1 MAKRRE
7 RQTENPL
14 KSDVIASISGSVR
27 TPQSVSTDKQDG
39 NTLTRVPKPKKWPQG
54 NAKPI
59 KTKFSPLEAEAN
71 DEFTSSLRLMMGSKV
86 TESHITRA
94 LWSLARM
101 AGEELDAIAD
111 KAPKMR
117 RPSHGDKIGTADYED
132 AIAKFL
138 LKALKRTKIEPY
150 TTLGAQYC
158 GHND

>member
-7 RQTENPL
+7 RPTENPL
-14 KSDVIASISGSVR
+14 RSDMIASISGPVSVPTAVPVEKKGGNYR
-27 TPQSVSTDKQDG
+27 TPVS
-39 NTLTRVPKPKKWPQG
+39 KPQKWNQG

-71 DEFTSSLRLMMGSKV
+71 DEFTRGLKMMMGSKV

-101 AGEELDAIAD
+101 AGEELEAIAD
-111 KAPKMR
+111 KAPRMK

-132 AIAKFL
+132 AIAKFI
-138 LKALKRTKIEPY
+138 LKALKRTKIE
-150 TTLGAQYC
+150 Q
-158 GHND
+158 